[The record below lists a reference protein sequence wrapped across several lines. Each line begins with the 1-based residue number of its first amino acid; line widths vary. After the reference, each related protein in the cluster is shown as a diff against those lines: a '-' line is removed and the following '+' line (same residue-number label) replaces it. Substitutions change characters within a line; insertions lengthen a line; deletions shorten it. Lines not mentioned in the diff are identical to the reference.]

1 MVDAAAA
8 SPVSLQ
14 VYRYTQGDTEVRPV
28 IGELEPEL
36 PQQDLVTHAAE
47 ALSSGTFMCYAVSQ
61 PGDFVADE
69 LCFVPQGDHCDILS
83 IRTNGWQR
91 HHGDHRR
98 SLVEI
103 LNNLAAAVACG
114 KLRVLDTQQVAAETA
129 AGDQVLHF
137 DISES
142 AELTAAREAADD
154 VLREAGIDDTTRKR
168 TTLCISEAVTNMLL
182 HGGGHGGMTLRRL
195 DDRLRFVVAD
205 HGPGLNFL
213 NWIEPPKAKGQAS
226 MGYGFKII
234 LDYLDAVGL
243 STGPSGTTLL
253 LDRMTTD

>member
-1 MVDAAAA
+1 MVDAAAG

-14 VYRYTQGDTEVRPV
+14 VYRYTLGDSEVRPV

-36 PQQDLVTHAAE
+36 PQHDLVAHAAE
-47 ALSSGTFMCYAVSQ
+47 ALTSGTFMCYAVSQ
-61 PGDFVADE
+61 ADDFVADE

-114 KLRVLDTQQVAAETA
+114 KLRVLDADQLVTETA
-129 AGDQVLHF
+129 TGEQVLHF
-137 DISES
+137 DISRS
-142 AELTAAREAADD
+142 AELTTAREAVDD

-182 HGGGHGGMTLRRL
+182 YGGGHGGMTLRRL
-195 DDRLRFVVAD
+195 HDRLRVVVAD
-205 HGPGLNFL
+205 RGPGLNFL
-213 NWIEPPKAKGQAS
+213 NWMEPPKAKGQAS

-243 STGPSGTTLL
+243 STGPGGTTLL
-253 LDRMTTD
+253 LDRITTN